1 MACLGPCQTSLMEP
15 IFRKIISTVNY
26 FRKNSHDIDTT
37 WCPPPKRWGDF
48 NFRKLKASKEEFF
61 YHRMGSKAIWEA
73 VIKISKGG
81 II

>member
-1 MACLGPCQTSLMEP
+1 MLRREKLTHFFLCDS
-15 IFRKIISTVNY
+15 
-26 FRKNSHDIDTT
+26 RKNSHDIDTT

-61 YHRMGSKAIWEA
+61 YHRMGSKAIWGA